1 MKNEPQDERLLRDS
15 PRSEIMTLPWF
26 INFYLKVRFLSSSGA
41 FNDFRTFF
49 HGNVRLSDLIQFSE
63 IKEKSIFSAPEGGK
77 WP

>member
-15 PRSEIMTLPWF
+15 PRSEIITLPWF

-41 FNDFRTFF
+41 FKDLRTFF
-49 HGNVRLSDLIQFSE
+49 HGNIRLSDWIQFSE
-63 IKEKSIFSAPEGGK
+63 IKEKSIFSASEGGK